1 MRRGPWCSGV
11 LRSPRTWAETDR
23 DLQTLGKLGPSGP
36 SLWLTTELAVLQF
49 ERHRTTMC
57 LGEGDIDRVG
67 PLPPSLGVPVGS
79 DR

>member
-11 LRSPRTWAETDR
+11 LRSPRTWAETNR
-23 DLQTLGKLGPSGP
+23 DLQTLGKLGPSDP

-57 LGEGDIDRVG
+57 LGEGDIHRVG
-67 PLPPSLGVPVGS
+67 PHPPSLGVPVGS